1 MRKILVVI
9 GSRAN
14 YGSIKSCLKAIDEHS
29 DLQLILVVGGSAVLD
44 KFGNVSENIINDGFK
59 IDEKIFYLLEGGD
72 NLSMAKSTGVALI
85 ELANSFSRLK
95 PDLVLTIGDRY
106 ETMATVLAATYLNI
120 PLAHTMGGEVSGT
133 IDESIRHAITKFAS
147 IHFAANLDASE
158 RIIKM
163 GELPEFVYNV
173 GCPRIDLVD
182 ESIKK
187 YENLSTQN
195 LLSNGVGQ
203 NINIESDFLLISQ
216 HPVTTEYEKNQE
228 YMKEILEAIT
238 ETKIPCLILWPN
250 SDAGSDGISKAIR
263 IWREKYPDLPF
274 KYSKNFDSSFYFYL
288 MSKCKV
294 MIGNSSSGIREGSFI
309 GTPVVNVG
317 SRQNGRVRSNNV
329 IDVKPYFNE
338 IINAIN
344 SQIRHGRYKSSNI
357 YGDGNAANKIA
368 NILADQE
375 EFQIQKTISY

>member
-14 YGSIKSCLKAIDEHS
+14 YGSIKSCLKSINEHK
-29 DLQLILVVGGSAVLD
+29 DLKLILVVGGSAVLD
-44 KFGNVSENIINDGFK
+44 KFGNVSENIVNDGFQ

-106 ETMATVLAATYLNI
+106 ETMATVLAASYLNI

-147 IHFAANLDASE
+147 IHFAANLDASQ

-163 GELPEFVYNV
+163 GEFPEFVHNV
-173 GCPRIDLVD
+173 GCPRIDLVAD
-182 ESIKK
+182 SLKEYEKSSEKINIK
-187 YENLSTQN
+187 
-195 LLSNGVGQ
+195 GVGK
-203 NINIESDFLLISQ
+203 NINFEKDFLLISQ
-216 HPVTTEYEKNQE
+216 HPVTTEYENNQK
-228 YMKEILEAIT
+228 YMDEILKAST
-238 ETKIPCLILWPN
+238 SLNLPCLVLWPN
-250 SDAGSDGISKAIR
+250 SDAGSDGISKSIR
-263 IWREKYPDLPF
+263 IWRENNPELPF
-274 KYSKNFDSSFYFYL
+274 KYCKNLDASIYFYL

-294 MIGNSSSGIREGSFI
+294 MIGNSSSGIREGAFI

-317 SRQNGRVRSNNV
+317 TRQNGRVRSKNV
-329 IDVKPYFNE
+329 IDVDPNFKE
-338 IINAIN
+338 IYDALKFQINN
-344 SQIRHGRYKSSNI
+344 GKYDSLKI
-357 YGDGNAANKIA
+357 YGDGKAGKRIA
-368 NILADQE
+368 DILANQK
-375 EFQIQKTISY
+375 EFQIQKKISY

>member
-14 YGSIKSCLKAIDEHS
+14 YGSIKACLKAINKHN

-106 ETMATVLAATYLNI
+106 ETMATVLAASYLNI

-147 IHFAANLDASE
+147 IHFAANSDASE

-163 GELPEFVYNV
+163 GELPEFVHNV
-173 GCPRIDLVD
+173 GCPRIDLVA
-182 ESIKK
+182 ESIEK
-187 YENLSTQN
+187 YENLSKIK

-203 NINIESDFLLISQ
+203 NIDVESDFLLISQ

-228 YMKEILEAIT
+228 YMKEIMKAIT
-238 ETKIPCLILWPN
+238 QTKIPCLILWPN

-263 IWREKYPDLPF
+263 IWREKNPDLPF
-274 KYSKNFDSSFYFYL
+274 KYCKNLDSSFYFYL

-317 SRQNGRVRSNNV
+317 SRQNGRVRSQNV
-329 IDVKPYFNE
+329 MDVKPCFNE
-338 IINAIN
+338 IFNAIN
-344 SQIRHGRYKSSNI
+344 LQIRNGKYESSNV

-368 NILADQE
+368 QIIAEQK
-375 EFQIQKTISY
+375 EFQIQKKISY